1 MRVSIVRQ
9 GLLAADAIQRLVAGR
24 NSTTASLPE
33 NPARILI
40 WSMDRIGD
48 VQRATPLFRL
58 LKQRYPSA
66 AITAVVAGRAA
77 PILENNPY
85 IAAIQTVTSPYDA
98 GAHVRVLRSLASTSW
113 DLALLPEVDRAWAKL
128 GEWSFRLLRVENWV
142 TFDLGNIV
150 PRRAV
155 AVALNPDGSW
165 TDQFIAMAAA
175 AGAVNDGQ
183 GLDLCVAEHERAWAR
198 DFLTVQ
204 GVGPDQ
210 CFFLVH
216 PGGGDQVVSR
226 HWRPERYGALIDG
239 LSRRWGWPVIVTGSA
254 PDRPVVA
261 AVREHCPTSFRDL
274 CGRLDLRQLAAVI
287 AQSTVCVMNDT
298 GPLHMAHALRKP
310 TVAILGP
317 TAPQTVGIPDST
329 TAVYADLPCRPC
341 AFLKDW
347 TACTNPQQFACL
359 ANLLPDRVLAA
370 VADLITKLDAE
381 PLVPRHMRE
390 LNKVSAQRISS
401 RDPGANFRHER

>member
-1 MRVSIVRQ
+1 MRQ
-9 GLLAADAIQRLVAGR
+9 GLLAADAVQRLVASR
-24 NSTTASLPE
+24 DATTASLPD

-48 VQRATPLFRL
+48 VQRATPVFRL

-77 PILENNPY
+77 PILANNPY
-85 IAAIQTVTSPYDA
+85 IAAIHTVPSPYDA

-113 DLALLPEVDRAWAKL
+113 DLALLLEVDRAWAKL
-128 GEWSFRLLRVENWV
+128 GEWSFRLLRVKAWV

-150 PRRAV
+150 PRRAI
-155 AVALNPDGSW
+155 AVAINPDGSW

-175 AGAVNDGQ
+175 AGAVNDDR
-183 GLDLCVAEHERAWAR
+183 GLDQCVAEHERAWAR
-198 DFLTVQ
+198 DFLSAQ
-204 GVGPDQ
+204 GIGPDQ

-216 PGGGDQVVSR
+216 PGGGDQVISR

-239 LSRRWGWPVIVTGSA
+239 LSQRWGWPVIVTGSA
-254 PDRPVVA
+254 PERSVA
-261 AVREHCPTSFRDL
+261 ASVREHCRTGFRDL

-341 AFLKDW
+341 TFLTDW
-347 TACTNPQQFACL
+347 TACRNPQQFACF

-370 VADLITKLDAE
+370 VADRITKLE
-381 PLVPRHMRE
+381 PEHLVPRPCASVE
-390 LNKVSAQRISS
+390 QDICLAYPE
-401 RDPGANFRHER
+401 PGPGTSLRHERR